1 MKTVALL
8 FVSASAL
15 GLSVGAPS
23 ALAQEHGM
31 GTAAAEEFLGPQFPG
46 FVGSGFSRLS
56 AIAGRLDGIR
66 DDYTGKAVRYRLA
79 GLLAAQETAIGIRPD
94 QMEAW
99 RAYSEALLALI
110 PDRATVVSLVGKPDE
125 GPEGPEAFGRA
136 EALSDA
142 LVNYADKARVL
153 KQAITDLRA
162 KLTSEQLEAARV
174 PRLTG
179 G

>member
-8 FVSASAL
+8 FVSVSAL

-23 ALAQEHGM
+23 AMAQEHGM

-66 DDYTGKAVRYRLA
+66 DDYTGKALRYRLA

-110 PDRATVVSLVGKPDE
+110 PDRAAVVSLVGKPD
-125 GPEGPEAFGRA
+125 EGPEAFGRA